1 MIDEALIVLIQKDDV
16 LKRIISEFGL
26 PIIQKREEGF
36 ASMCHIILE
45 QQVSIASAKAAYE
58 KLVNLVGEVDPFTIH
73 NATDED
79 LRSCGISRQKTIY
92 LKDVAQRVIRKEL
105 SFTSLPMKTEQQIR
119 NELIQIKGVGNWS
132 IDVYLM
138 FCMQSQDIIPLGD
151 IAIKNTLM
159 ELYNCQSE
167 EEMLAILPIGNRF
180 EHLLPLSFGIITSK
194 KEAKYKYWYFGV
206 KKTLF
211 IP

>member
-1 MIDEALIVLIQKDDV
+1 MMDEALIVLTQKDDV

-58 KLVNLVGEVDPFTIH
+58 KLVNLVGKVDPFTIH

-105 SFTSLPMKTEQQIR
+105 SFSSLPMKTEQQIR

-151 IAIKNTLM
+151 IAIKNTLI

-167 EEMLAILPIGNRF
+167 EEMLAVSSNWKPYRTLA
-180 EHLLPLSFGIITSK
+180 SFIIWHYYLK
-194 KEAKYKYWYFGV
+194 KRGK
-206 KKTLF
+206 
-211 IP
+211 I

>member
-1 MIDEALIVLIQKDDV
+1 MMDEALIVLTQKDEV

-79 LRSCGISRQKTIY
+79 LRSCGISRQKNIY

-105 SFTSLPMKTEQQIR
+105 SFSSLPMKTEQQIR

-151 IAIKNTLM
+151 IAIKNTLI

-167 EEMLAILPIGNRF
+167 EEMLAVSSNWKPYRTLA
-180 EHLLPLSFGIITSK
+180 SFIIWHYYLK
-194 KEAKYKYWYFGV
+194 KRGK
-206 KKTLF
+206 
-211 IP
+211 I

>member
-151 IAIKNTLM
+151 IAIKNTLI

-167 EEMLAILPIGNRF
+167 EEMLAISSNWKPFRTLA
-180 EHLLPLSFGIITSK
+180 SFIIWHYYLK
-194 KEAKYKYWYFGV
+194 KRGK
-206 KKTLF
+206 
-211 IP
+211 I

>member
-1 MIDEALIVLIQKDDV
+1 MMNEALIVLIKKDDV

-79 LRSCGISRQKTIY
+79 LRSCGISRQKAIY

-105 SFTSLPMKTEQQIR
+105 SFSSLPMKTEQQIR

-167 EEMLAILPIGNRF
+167 EEMLAISSNWKPFRTLA
-180 EHLLPLSFGIITSK
+180 SFIIWHYYLK
-194 KEAKYKYWYFGV
+194 KRGK
-206 KKTLF
+206 
-211 IP
+211 I

>member
-1 MIDEALIVLIQKDDV
+1 MQESIHFLSQKDEV
-16 LKRIISEFGL
+16 LKTIIADFGL

-58 KLVNLVGEVDPFTIH
+58 KLVNLVGKVDPFNIS
-73 NATDED
+73 NATDQD
-79 LRSCGISRQKTIY
+79 LRTCGISRQKTLY
-92 LKDVAQRVIRKEL
+92 LKDLARRVINKEL
-105 SFTSLPMKTEQQIR
+105 SFSSLPMKTEQQIR
-119 NELIQIKGVGNWS
+119 KELIQIKGVGNWS

-159 ELYNCQSE
+159 ELYNCKSE
-167 EEMLAILPIGNRF
+167 EEMLAISSNWKPFRTLA
-180 EHLLPLSFGIITSK
+180 SFIIWHYYLK
-194 KEAKYKYWYFGV
+194 KRGK
-206 KKTLF
+206 
-211 IP
+211 I

>member
-1 MIDEALIVLIQKDDV
+1 MMDESLIVLTQKDDV

-58 KLVNLVGEVDPFTIH
+58 KLVHLVEVVDPFTIH

-105 SFTSLPMKTEQQIR
+105 CFSSLPMKTEQQIR

-151 IAIKNTLM
+151 IAIKNTLI

-167 EEMLAILPIGNRF
+167 EEMLTVSSNWKPYRTLA
-180 EHLLPLSFGIITSK
+180 SFIIWHYYLK
-194 KEAKYKYWYFGV
+194 KRGK
-206 KKTLF
+206 
-211 IP
+211 I

>member
-1 MIDEALIVLIQKDDV
+1 MMDEALLVLTQKDEV
-16 LKRIISEFGL
+16 LKGIISEFGL

-45 QQVSIASAKAAYE
+45 QQVSIASAKAAYD
-58 KLVNLVGEVDPFTIH
+58 KLVNLVGKIDPTTIY
-73 NATDED
+73 NATDQD
-79 LRSCGISRQKTIY
+79 LRNCGISRQKTLY

-105 SFTSLPMKTEQQIR
+105 SFSSLPMKTEQQIR

-151 IAIKNTLM
+151 IAIKNTLI

-167 EEMLAILPIGNRF
+167 EEILAVSSNWKPYRTLA
-180 EHLLPLSFGIITSK
+180 SFIIWHYYLK
-194 KEAKYKYWYFGV
+194 KRGK
-206 KKTLF
+206 
-211 IP
+211 I

>member
-1 MIDEALIVLIQKDDV
+1 MMDEALVVLTQKDEV
-16 LKRIISEFGL
+16 LKGIISEFGL
-26 PIIQKREEGF
+26 PIIQKRKEGF

-58 KLVNLVGEVDPFTIH
+58 KLVNLVGKVDPFTIH

-105 SFTSLPMKTEQQIR
+105 SFSSLPMKTEQQIR

-167 EEMLAILPIGNRF
+167 EEMLAISSNWKPFRTLA
-180 EHLLPLSFGIITSK
+180 SFIIWHYYLK
-194 KEAKYKYWYFGV
+194 KRGK
-206 KKTLF
+206 
-211 IP
+211 I

>member
-1 MIDEALIVLIQKDDV
+1 MMQDAIVVLTQKDDI
-16 LKRIISEFGL
+16 LKGIISEFGL

-58 KLVNLVGEVDPFTIH
+58 KLSNLLGKVDPITIN
-73 NATDED
+73 NASDQD
-79 LRSCGISRQKTIY
+79 LKTCGISRQKTIY
-92 LKDVAQRVIRKEL
+92 LKDLAQRVINKEL
-105 SFTSLPMKTEQQIR
+105 SFSSLPMKTEQQIR

-151 IAIKNTLM
+151 IAIKNTLI
-159 ELYNCQSE
+159 ELYQCQSE
-167 EEMLAILPIGNRF
+167 EEMLIVSSNWAPFRTVA
-180 EHLLPLSFGIITSK
+180 SFIIWHYYLK
-194 KEAKYKYWYFGV
+194 KRGK
-206 KKTLF
+206 
-211 IP
+211 I

>member
-1 MIDEALIVLIQKDDV
+1 MQESIPFLSQKDEV
-16 LKRIISEFGL
+16 LKTIIADFGL

-58 KLVNLVGEVDPFTIH
+58 KLVNLVGKVDPFNIS

-79 LRSCGISRQKTIY
+79 LRTCGISRQKTLY
-92 LKDVAQRVIRKEL
+92 LKDLAQRVISKEL
-105 SFTSLPMKTEQQIR
+105 DFSSLPMKSEQQIR

-151 IAIKNTLM
+151 IAIKNTLV
-159 ELYNCQSE
+159 ELYNCQSDE
-167 EEMLAILPIGNRF
+167 DMLAISSNWKPFRTLA
-180 EHLLPLSFGIITSK
+180 SFIIWHYYLK
-194 KEAKYKYWYFGV
+194 KRGK
-206 KKTLF
+206 
-211 IP
+211 I

>member
-1 MIDEALIVLIQKDDV
+1 MMDEALIVLTQKDDV

-45 QQVSIASAKAAYE
+45 QQVSIASAKAAYD
-58 KLVNLVGEVDPFTIH
+58 KLVNLVGKIDPTTIY
-73 NATDED
+73 NATDQD
-79 LRSCGISRQKTIY
+79 LRNCGISRQKTLY

-105 SFTSLPMKTEQQIR
+105 SFSSLPMKTEQQIR

-167 EEMLAILPIGNRF
+167 EEMLAVSSNWKPYRTLA
-180 EHLLPLSFGIITSK
+180 SFIIWHYYLK
-194 KEAKYKYWYFGV
+194 KRGK
-206 KKTLF
+206 
-211 IP
+211 I

>member
-1 MIDEALIVLIQKDDV
+1 MQEAIDFLSQKDGV
-16 LKRIISEFGL
+16 LKTIIANFGL

-58 KLVNLVGEVDPFTIH
+58 KLVSLVGTVNPSNIYD
-73 NATDED
+73 ASDQD
-79 LRSCGISRQKTIY
+79 LKSCGISRQKIIY
-92 LKDVAQRVIRKEL
+92 LKDVAQRVISKEL
-105 SFTSLPMKTEQQIR
+105 SFSSLPMKTEQQIR

-151 IAIKNTLM
+151 IAIKNTLI
-159 ELYNCQSE
+159 ELYNCKSE
-167 EEMLAILPIGNRF
+167 DEMVAVSSNWKPFRTVA
-180 EHLLPLSFGIITSK
+180 SFIIWHYYLK
-194 KEAKYKYWYFGV
+194 KRGK
-206 KKTLF
+206 
-211 IP
+211 I

>member
-1 MIDEALIVLIQKDDV
+1 MMDEALLVLTQKDDV

-58 KLVNLVGEVDPFTIH
+58 KLVNLVGKVDPFTIH

-105 SFTSLPMKTEQQIR
+105 SFSSLPMKTEQQIR

-151 IAIKNTLM
+151 IAIKNTLI

-167 EEMLAILPIGNRF
+167 EEMLAVSSNWKPYRTLA
-180 EHLLPLSFGIITSK
+180 SFIIWHYYLK
-194 KEAKYKYWYFGV
+194 KRGK
-206 KKTLF
+206 
-211 IP
+211 I

>member
-1 MIDEALIVLIQKDDV
+1 MQESIHFLSQKDEV
-16 LKRIISEFGL
+16 LKTIIADFGL

-58 KLVNLVGEVDPFTIH
+58 KLVNLVGKVDPFNIS
-73 NATDED
+73 NATDQD
-79 LRSCGISRQKTIY
+79 LRTCGISRQKTIY
-92 LKDVAQRVIRKEL
+92 LKDLAQRVINKEL
-105 SFTSLPMKTEQQIR
+105 SFSSLPMKTEQQIR
-119 NELIQIKGVGNWS
+119 KELIQIKGVGNWS

-167 EEMLAILPIGNRF
+167 EEMLVISSNWKPFRTLA
-180 EHLLPLSFGIITSK
+180 SFIIWHYYLK
-194 KEAKYKYWYFGV
+194 KRGK
-206 KKTLF
+206 
-211 IP
+211 I

>member
-1 MIDEALIVLIQKDDV
+1 MQEAIDFLSQKDGV
-16 LKRIISEFGL
+16 LKTIIADFGL

-58 KLVNLVGEVDPFTIH
+58 KLVSLVGTVNPSNIYD
-73 NATDED
+73 AADQD
-79 LRSCGISRQKTIY
+79 LISCGISRQKIIY
-92 LKDVAQRVIRKEL
+92 LKDVAQRVINKEL
-105 SFTSLPMKTEQQIR
+105 SFSSLPMKTDQQIR

-151 IAIKNTLM
+151 IAIKNTLI
-159 ELYNCQSE
+159 ELYQCQSE
-167 EEMLAILPIGNRF
+167 AEMLTVSSNWAPFRTVA
-180 EHLLPLSFGIITSK
+180 SFIIWHYYLK
-194 KEAKYKYWYFGV
+194 KRGK
-206 KKTLF
+206 
-211 IP
+211 I

>member
-1 MIDEALIVLIQKDDV
+1 MMDEALVVLTQKDEV
-16 LKRIISEFGL
+16 LKGIISEYGL

-58 KLVNLVGEVDPFTIH
+58 KLVNLVGKVDPFTIH

-105 SFTSLPMKTEQQIR
+105 SFSSLPMKTEQQIR

-167 EEMLAILPIGNRF
+167 EEMLVISSNWKPFRTLA
-180 EHLLPLSFGIITSK
+180 SFIIWHYYLK
-194 KEAKYKYWYFGV
+194 KRGK
-206 KKTLF
+206 
-211 IP
+211 I

>member
-1 MIDEALIVLIQKDDV
+1 MQESIPFLSQKDEV
-16 LKRIISEFGL
+16 LKTIIADFGL

-58 KLVNLVGEVDPFTIH
+58 KLVNLVGKVDPFTIY
-73 NATDED
+73 NATDEAV
-79 LRSCGISRQKTIY
+79 RTCGISRQKTLY
-92 LKDVAQRVIRKEL
+92 LKDLAQRVISKEL
-105 SFTSLPMKTEQQIR
+105 DFSSLPMKSEQQIR

-151 IAIKNTLM
+151 IAIKNTLI
-159 ELYNCQSE
+159 ELYNCQSD
-167 EEMLAILPIGNRF
+167 EEMLAISSNWKPFRTVA
-180 EHLLPLSFGIITSK
+180 SFIIWHYYLK
-194 KEAKYKYWYFGV
+194 KRGK
-206 KKTLF
+206 
-211 IP
+211 I

>member
-1 MIDEALIVLIQKDDV
+1 MMDEALIVLIQKDEV

-58 KLVNLVGEVDPFTIH
+58 KLVNLVGKVDPFTIH

-105 SFTSLPMKTEQQIR
+105 SFSSLPMKTEQQIR

-151 IAIKNTLM
+151 IAIKNTLI

-167 EEMLAILPIGNRF
+167 EEMLAVSSNWKPFRTF
-180 EHLLPLSFGIITSK
+180 TSFIIWHYYLK
-194 KEAKYKYWYFGV
+194 KRGK
-206 KKTLF
+206 
-211 IP
+211 I

>member
-1 MIDEALIVLIQKDDV
+1 MQESIPFLSQKDEV
-16 LKRIISEFGL
+16 LKTIIADFGL

-58 KLVNLVGEVDPFTIH
+58 KLVNLVGKVDPFNIS

-79 LRSCGISRQKTIY
+79 LRTCGISRQKTLY
-92 LKDVAQRVIRKEL
+92 LKDLAQRVISKEL
-105 SFTSLPMKTEQQIR
+105 DFSSLPMKSEQQIR

-151 IAIKNTLM
+151 IAIKNTLV
-159 ELYNCQSE
+159 ELYNCQSDE
-167 EEMLAILPIGNRF
+167 DMLAISSNWKPFRTQA
-180 EHLLPLSFGIITSK
+180 SFIIWHYYLK
-194 KEAKYKYWYFGV
+194 KRGK
-206 KKTLF
+206 
-211 IP
+211 I

>member
-1 MIDEALIVLIQKDDV
+1 MMDESLIVLTQKDDV

-58 KLVNLVGEVDPFTIH
+58 KLVNLVGKVDPFTIH

-105 SFTSLPMKTEQQIR
+105 SFSSLPMKTEQQIR

-138 FCMQSQDIIPLGD
+138 FCMQYQDIIPLGD

-167 EEMLAILPIGNRF
+167 EEMLAISYNWKPSRTLA
-180 EHLLPLSFGIITSK
+180 SFIIWHYYLK
-194 KEAKYKYWYFGV
+194 KRGK
-206 KKTLF
+206 
-211 IP
+211 I

>member
-1 MIDEALIVLIQKDDV
+1 MQESIHFLSQKDEV
-16 LKRIISEFGL
+16 LKTIIADFGL

-58 KLVNLVGEVDPFTIH
+58 KLVNLVGKVDPFNIS
-73 NATDED
+73 NATDQD
-79 LRSCGISRQKTIY
+79 LRTCGISRQKTLY
-92 LKDVAQRVIRKEL
+92 LKDLAQRVISKEL
-105 SFTSLPMKTEQQIR
+105 DFSSLPMKSEQQIR

-151 IAIKNTLM
+151 IAIKNTLI

-167 EEMLAILPIGNRF
+167 DEMVAVSSNWKPFRTLA
-180 EHLLPLSFGIITSK
+180 SFIIWHYYLK
-194 KEAKYKYWYFGV
+194 KRGK
-206 KKTLF
+206 
-211 IP
+211 I

>member
-1 MIDEALIVLIQKDDV
+1 MQESIPFLSQKDEV
-16 LKRIISEFGL
+16 LKTIIADFGL

-58 KLVNLVGEVDPFTIH
+58 KLVNLVGKVDPFNIS

-79 LRSCGISRQKTIY
+79 LRTCGISRQKTLY
-92 LKDVAQRVIRKEL
+92 LKDLAQRVISMEL
-105 SFTSLPMKTEQQIR
+105 DFSSLPMKSEQQIR

-151 IAIKNTLM
+151 IAIKNTLI
-159 ELYNCQSE
+159 ELYNCQSD
-167 EEMLAILPIGNRF
+167 EEMLAISSNWKPFRTVA
-180 EHLLPLSFGIITSK
+180 SFIIWHYYLK
-194 KEAKYKYWYFGV
+194 KRGK
-206 KKTLF
+206 
-211 IP
+211 I

>member
-1 MIDEALIVLIQKDDV
+1 MQEAIDFLSQKDEV
-16 LKRIISEFGL
+16 LKTIITDFGL

-45 QQVSIASAKAAYE
+45 QQVSIASAKAAYD
-58 KLVNLVGEVDPFTIH
+58 KLVYLVGKVDPISIY
-73 NATDED
+73 NATDLD
-79 LRSCGISRQKTIY
+79 LKTCGISRQKIIY
-92 LKDVAQRVIRKEL
+92 LKDVAQRVLSKEL
-105 SFTSLPMKTEQQIR
+105 NFSSLPVKTEQQIR

-151 IAIKNTLM
+151 IAIKNTLI

-167 EEMLAILPIGNRF
+167 DEMLAISSNWKPFRTIA
-180 EHLLPLSFGIITSK
+180 SFIIWHYYLK
-194 KEAKYKYWYFGV
+194 KRGK
-206 KKTLF
+206 
-211 IP
+211 I

>member
-1 MIDEALIVLIQKDDV
+1 MQESIPFLSQKDEV
-16 LKRIISEFGL
+16 LKTIIADFGL

-58 KLVNLVGEVDPFTIH
+58 KLVNLVGKVDPFNIS

-79 LRSCGISRQKTIY
+79 LRTCGISRQKTLY
-92 LKDVAQRVIRKEL
+92 LKDLAQRVISKEL
-105 SFTSLPMKTEQQIR
+105 DFSSLPMKSEQQIR

-151 IAIKNTLM
+151 IAIKNTLV
-159 ELYNCQSE
+159 ELYNCQSD
-167 EEMLAILPIGNRF
+167 EEMLAISSNWEPFRTVA
-180 EHLLPLSFGIITSK
+180 SFIIWHYYLK
-194 KEAKYKYWYFGV
+194 KRGK
-206 KKTLF
+206 
-211 IP
+211 I

>member
-1 MIDEALIVLIQKDDV
+1 MMDEALIVLIQKDDV

-58 KLVNLVGEVDPFTIH
+58 KLVNLVGKVDPFTIH

-105 SFTSLPMKTEQQIR
+105 SFSSLPMKTEQQIR

-167 EEMLAILPIGNRF
+167 EEMLAISSNWKPFRTF
-180 EHLLPLSFGIITSK
+180 ASFIIWHYYLK
-194 KEAKYKYWYFGV
+194 KRGK
-206 KKTLF
+206 
-211 IP
+211 I

>member
-1 MIDEALIVLIQKDDV
+1 MMDEALIVLTQKDDV

-58 KLVNLVGEVDPFTIH
+58 KLVNLVGKVDPFTIH

-105 SFTSLPMKTEQQIR
+105 SFSSLPMKTEQQIR

-167 EEMLAILPIGNRF
+167 EEMLAISSNWKPFRTF
-180 EHLLPLSFGIITSK
+180 ASFIIWHYYLK
-194 KEAKYKYWYFGV
+194 KRGK
-206 KKTLF
+206 
-211 IP
+211 I

>member
-1 MIDEALIVLIQKDDV
+1 MMDEALVVLTQKDEV

-58 KLVNLVGEVDPFTIH
+58 KLVNLVGKVDPFTIH

-92 LKDVAQRVIRKEL
+92 LKDLAQRLINKEL
-105 SFTSLPMKTEQQIR
+105 SFSSLPMKTEQQIR

-167 EEMLAILPIGNRF
+167 EEMLVISSNWRPFRTLA
-180 EHLLPLSFGIITSK
+180 SFIIWHYYLK
-194 KEAKYKYWYFGV
+194 KRGK
-206 KKTLF
+206 
-211 IP
+211 I

>member
-1 MIDEALIVLIQKDDV
+1 MMDEALLVLTQKDDV

-58 KLVNLVGEVDPFTIH
+58 KLVNLVGKVDPFTIH

-105 SFTSLPMKTEQQIR
+105 SFSSLPMKTEQQIR

-132 IDVYLM
+132 IDIYLM

-151 IAIKNTLM
+151 IAIKNTLI

-167 EEMLAILPIGNRF
+167 EEMLAVSSNWKPYRTLA
-180 EHLLPLSFGIITSK
+180 SFIIWHYYLK
-194 KEAKYKYWYFGV
+194 KRGK
-206 KKTLF
+206 
-211 IP
+211 I

>member
-1 MIDEALIVLIQKDDV
+1 MMNEALIVLIKKDDV

-58 KLVNLVGEVDPFTIH
+58 KLVNLVGKVDPFTIY
-73 NATDED
+73 NATDEAV
-79 LRSCGISRQKTIY
+79 RTCGISRQKTLY
-92 LKDVAQRVIRKEL
+92 LKDLAQRVISKEL
-105 SFTSLPMKTEQQIR
+105 DFSSLPMKSEQQIR

-167 EEMLAILPIGNRF
+167 EEMLAISSNWKPFRTVA
-180 EHLLPLSFGIITSK
+180 SFIIWHYYLK
-194 KEAKYKYWYFGV
+194 KRGK
-206 KKTLF
+206 
-211 IP
+211 I

>member
-1 MIDEALIVLIQKDDV
+1 MMDEALIVLTQKDDV

-58 KLVNLVGEVDPFTIH
+58 KLVHLVEVVDPFTIH
-73 NATDED
+73 NAINED

-151 IAIKNTLM
+151 IAIKNTLI

-167 EEMLAILPIGNRF
+167 EEMLAVSSNWKPYRTLA
-180 EHLLPLSFGIITSK
+180 SFIIWHYYLK
-194 KEAKYKYWYFGV
+194 KRGK
-206 KKTLF
+206 
-211 IP
+211 I

>member
-1 MIDEALIVLIQKDDV
+1 MQESIHFLSQKDEV
-16 LKRIISEFGL
+16 LKTIIADFGL

-58 KLVNLVGEVDPFTIH
+58 KLVNLVGKVDPFNIS
-73 NATDED
+73 NATDQD
-79 LRSCGISRQKTIY
+79 LRTCGISRQKTLY
-92 LKDVAQRVIRKEL
+92 LKDLARRVINKEL
-105 SFTSLPMKTEQQIR
+105 SFSLLAMKTEQQIR

-151 IAIKNTLM
+151 IAIKNTLI
-159 ELYNCQSE
+159 ELYNCQSD
-167 EEMLAILPIGNRF
+167 EEMLAISSNWKPFRTLA
-180 EHLLPLSFGIITSK
+180 SFIIWHYYLK
-194 KEAKYKYWYFGV
+194 KRGK
-206 KKTLF
+206 
-211 IP
+211 I

>member
-1 MIDEALIVLIQKDDV
+1 MMDEALLVLTQKDEV
-16 LKRIISEFGL
+16 LKGIISEFGF

-45 QQVSIASAKAAYE
+45 QQVSIASAKAAYD
-58 KLVNLVGEVDPFTIH
+58 KLVNLVGKIDPTTIY
-73 NATDED
+73 NATDQD
-79 LRSCGISRQKTIY
+79 LRNCGISRQKTLY

-105 SFTSLPMKTEQQIR
+105 SFSSLPMKTEQQIR

-167 EEMLAILPIGNRF
+167 DEMLAISSKWKPFRTLA
-180 EHLLPLSFGIITSK
+180 SFIIWHYYLK
-194 KEAKYKYWYFGV
+194 KRGK
-206 KKTLF
+206 
-211 IP
+211 I

>member
-1 MIDEALIVLIQKDDV
+1 MQESIHFLSQKDEV
-16 LKRIISEFGL
+16 LKAIIADFGL

-58 KLVNLVGEVDPFTIH
+58 KLVNLVGKVDPFTIF
-73 NATDED
+73 NATDEAV
-79 LRSCGISRQKTIY
+79 RTCGISRQKTLY
-92 LKDVAQRVIRKEL
+92 LKDLAQRVISKEL
-105 SFTSLPMKTEQQIR
+105 DFSSLPMKTEQQIR
-119 NELIQIKGVGNWS
+119 KELIQIKGVGNWS

-167 EEMLAILPIGNRF
+167 EEMLVISSNWKPFRTLA
-180 EHLLPLSFGIITSK
+180 SFIIWHYYLK
-194 KEAKYKYWYFGV
+194 KRGK
-206 KKTLF
+206 
-211 IP
+211 I

>member
-1 MIDEALIVLIQKDDV
+1 MMDEALLVLTQKDEV
-16 LKRIISEFGL
+16 LKGIISEFGF

-79 LRSCGISRQKTIY
+79 LRSCGISRQKAIY

-105 SFTSLPMKTEQQIR
+105 SFSSLPMKTEQQIR

-159 ELYNCQSE
+159 ELYNCQSD
-167 EEMLAILPIGNRF
+167 EEMLAISSNWKPFRTVA
-180 EHLLPLSFGIITSK
+180 SFIIWHYYLK
-194 KEAKYKYWYFGV
+194 KRGK
-206 KKTLF
+206 
-211 IP
+211 I